1 MHALSL
7 GTWWI
12 HVASVLEWILAIAL
26 LRWQAHKENNPALI
40 WLAVAMTPALVSA
53 MAACTWHWFD
63 NSEQLRGLVVLQAGS
78 TALGNCTLAAA
89 AWFLWR
95 SEQDNNSPI
104 ATRESDE

>member
-12 HVASVLEWILAIAL
+12 HVASVLEWILAMAL
-26 LRWQAHKENNPALI
+26 LRWQAHQERNPALI
-40 WLAVAMTPALVSA
+40 WMAVAMTPALVSA

-78 TALGNCTLAAA
+78 TALGNCALAGA
-89 AWFLWR
+89 AWCLLR
-95 SEQDNNSPI
+95 SEQQGKSSAAN
-104 ATRESDE
+104 RENDA